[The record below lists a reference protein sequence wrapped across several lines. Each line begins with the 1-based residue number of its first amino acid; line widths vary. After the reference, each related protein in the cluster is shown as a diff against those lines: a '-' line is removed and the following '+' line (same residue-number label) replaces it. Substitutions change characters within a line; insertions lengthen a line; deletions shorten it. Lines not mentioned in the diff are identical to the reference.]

1 MRKARIDRESTRPT
15 IHGDCDDYDCRVH
28 ASRHRYDQEEIMNAI
43 VVSVVAFVGILG
55 ACVIGMRLRATI
67 PEHHLS
73 PETKDTIRVG
83 MGLVA
88 TMTALLLG
96 LLIASA
102 KGSYDTQR
110 SQVILLAAKAGYLER
125 VLTLY
130 GPETAETRSLLRV
143 SSESL
148 IRKLWSDEN
157 PPEAHA
163 DPAIAE
169 GQALFTSIHKLA
181 PENEEQRALKVEA
194 MDTVTDIGRTRWLLV
209 AQADTSIPRGLL
221 ILVVVWLAIIFL
233 SYGLFAPTNK
243 TVVVTMI
250 TVSLLVSSALFLIL
264 ELDRPFDGLIQ
275 ISNAPLR
282 NALCNH
288 EP

>member
-1 MRKARIDRESTRPT
+1 
-15 IHGDCDDYDCRVH
+15 
-28 ASRHRYDQEEIMNAI
+28 MNAI
-43 VVSVVAFVGILG
+43 VVAVIAFAGILG
-55 ACVIGMRLRATI
+55 ATLLGMLLRAAL

-73 PETKDTIRVG
+73 PETKDTVRMG

-110 SQVILLAAKAGYLER
+110 SQVILLAGKAGYLER
-125 VLTLY
+125 VLTVY
-130 GPETAETRSLLRV
+130 GPETAEVRSILRV
-143 SSESL
+143 STESL
-148 IRKLWSDEN
+148 IQKLWSDESA
-157 PPEAHA
+157 PEAQG
-163 DPAIAE
+163 DPAISE
-169 GQALFTSIHKLA
+169 GHALFSSIHKLA
-181 PENEEQRALKVEA
+181 PQNEEQRALKTEA
-194 MDTVTDIGRTRWLLV
+194 VDTIADIARTRWLLV

-221 ILVVVWLAIIFL
+221 ILVIVWLAIIFL

-264 ELDRPFDGLIQ
+264 ELDRPFDGVIQ
-275 ISNAPLR
+275 ISSAPLR
-282 NALCNH
+282 NALSN
-288 EP
+288 PGR